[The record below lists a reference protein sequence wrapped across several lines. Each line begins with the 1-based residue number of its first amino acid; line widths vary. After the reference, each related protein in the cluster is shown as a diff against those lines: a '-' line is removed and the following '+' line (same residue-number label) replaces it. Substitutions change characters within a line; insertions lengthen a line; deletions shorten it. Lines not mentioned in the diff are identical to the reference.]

1 MATRFHRAN
10 QRRKELGQ
18 SSLGHGGINLVPL
31 VDILTSIVFFSLLTY
46 QGALMANLTTY
57 DLSLPPMVVSAPTAK
72 GDNDQLNLLL
82 AVRVSTDRMLV
93 EHSAEG
99 GFRREII
106 GLDSASLDTLQSLM
120 EDIKRK
126 YPQNNDVL
134 VIPSDDVA
142 YNDVI
147 HVLERLKIATYQ
159 NVALGTRERS
169 QPVNASAVGPGATA
183 AGAGSGSRS

>member
-10 QRRKELGQ
+10 QRRKELGV

-57 DLSLPPMVVSAPTAK
+57 DLSLPPAVVQAEQTPK
-72 GDNDQLNLLL
+72 GDKDQLNLLL
-82 AVRVSTDRMLV
+82 AVRLSTDRMLV
-93 EHSAEG
+93 EHSGGG
-99 GFRREII
+99 GFRREIM

-120 EDIKRK
+120 EDIKRT

-142 YNDVI
+142 YDDVV
-147 HVLERLKIATYQ
+147 HVLERLKMATYS
-159 NVALGTRERS
+159 NVALGTRERQAAQS
-169 QPVNASAVGPGATA
+169 ASAAPPK
-183 AGAGSGSRS
+183 GAGSRS

>member
-10 QRRKELGQ
+10 QRRKELGV

-57 DLSLPPMVVSAPTAK
+57 DLSLPPMVVNAPQSK

-99 GFRREII
+99 GFRREIM

-120 EDIKRK
+120 ADIKRK
-126 YPQNNDVL
+126 FPQNNDVL

-142 YNDVI
+142 YSDII
-147 HVLERLKIATYQ
+147 HVLERLKMATYQ
-159 NVALGTRERS
+159 NVALGTRER
-169 QPVNASAVGPGATA
+169 QQTASAGSLASS
-183 AGAGSGSRS
+183 GAGR

>member
-10 QRRKELGQ
+10 QRRKELGV

-57 DLSLPPMVVSAPTAK
+57 DLSLPPMVVSAPQAK

-82 AVRVSTDRMLV
+82 AVRVSTDRLLV

-99 GFRREII
+99 GFRREIM
-106 GLDSASLDTLQSLM
+106 GLDSTSLDTLQALM
-120 EDIKRK
+120 VDIKRK

-142 YNDVI
+142 YDNAI

-159 NVALGTRERS
+159 NVALGTRERAT
-169 QPVNASAVGPGATA
+169 PVSASASPP